1 MLSASFSAFFP
12 YSRITFSMLFS
23 SSDIFE
29 TTVNGKARTVYVAD
43 NLKSVYSDIQFL
55 LNFVYW
61 TIQFGF
67 ILYNID
73 I

>member
-1 MLSASFSAFFP
+1 MVS
-12 YSRITFSMLFS
+12 
-23 SSDIFE
+23 
-29 TTVNGKARTVYVAD
+29 GKARTVYVAD

-55 LNFVYW
+55 VNFVYW